1 MALSDVFLTPLGFA
15 ALAAAIPIII
25 LYLIRP
31 DPRTIQFP
39 TFRFLTE
46 DRRED
51 QSNPVFERLKR
62 SVLLLL
68 QLLAILLFA
77 TALATPYAPVS
88 ESSTVEETVLVVDAS
103 ASMTVQSGG
112 ETRFARAVDEAET
125 AVTGTTSVVVAGA
138 NPTVELRG
146 GPPDEA
152 RSVLSGLSPTA
163 AAGDLRSAIST
174 ASSIAGEESRIVVV
188 SDFADDGAW
197 QDAVRVARARGLS
210 VELRQFAAGGEA
222 NVGVVDRSF
231 SGNEVTVAVKNY
243 GNASVTRTAS
253 LGGQEKSLSLGPGDV
268 RSLTFEIPASGG
280 TVRLSPGDDFPTDD
294 VSYVAAPSDAVVDV
308 LVVTN
313 DENRYLTTALSVIDS
328 VELTVT
334 NPPTPVSGDYDVVV
348 YSNVNAER
356 LLSSHLEA
364 GREAV
369 QNGGGVVVQA
379 QDPMP
384 TRYGDLLLVSPNGTA
399 TNPTLAQPAETEL
412 TRNVDF
418 PPPELYVRGELRDGR
433 PVVRTADGTPLIATA
448 QRGEGRI
455 LYYGY
460 IEDSSSFKYN
470 YQYPV
475 FWKRAVY
482 DLAGRPP
489 LSELNVET
497 GTRLSFGNETAITT
511 PDGAV
516 TASSIRLDDAGFYEA
531 GGTRYS
537 ASLLS
542 EPESAVVAP
551 DIEAAG
557 NGSVATREEERTVPD
572 PLTEWVALAVVG
584 GLVLEVA
591 YLRRRGDL

>member
-146 GPPDEA
+146 GPSDEA

-210 VELRQFAAGGEA
+210 VELRQFAAGGEG

-253 LGGQEKSLSLGPGDV
+253 LGGQEKSVSLGPGDV

-399 TNPTLAQPAETEL
+399 TNPTLSPPAETEL

-433 PVVRTADGTPLIATA
+433 AVVRVSDGTPLIATA
-448 QRGEGRI
+448 QRGEGKI

>member
-210 VELRQFAAGGEA
+210 VELRQFAAGGEG

>member
-1 MALSDVFLTPLGFA
+1 MALSDVFLTPLGLA
-15 ALAAAIPIII
+15 ALAAAIPIVI
-25 LYLIRP
+25 LYLVRP
-31 DPRTIQFP
+31 DPRKIRLP

-62 SVLLLL
+62 SALLLL

-77 TALATPYAPVS
+77 TALATPYVPVS

-112 ETRFARAVDEAET
+112 ETRFARAVAEAET

-163 AAGDLRSAIST
+163 APGDLRSAIST

-188 SDFADDGAW
+188 SDFADDGGW

-210 VELRQFAAGGEA
+210 VELRQFAAGGEG

-231 SGNEVTVAVKNY
+231 SGNEVTVSVKNY
-243 GNASVTRTAS
+243 GDGSATRTAS
-253 LGGQEKSLSLGPGDV
+253 LGGQEQSLSLGSGDV
-268 RSLTFEIPASGG
+268 RSATFEIPAGGG
-280 TVRLSPGDDFPTDD
+280 TVRLSPGDDFPADD

-328 VELTVT
+328 VELTVA
-334 NPPTPVSGDYDVVV
+334 NPPTPVRGDYDVVV

-364 GREAV
+364 GRRAV

-418 PPPELYVRGELRDGR
+418 PPPELYVTGELRDGR
-433 PVVRTADGTPLIATA
+433 TVVRTSDGTPLIATA
-448 QRGEGRI
+448 QRGGGRI

-489 LSELNVET
+489 LSELNAET
-497 GTRLSFGNETAITT
+497 GTRLSFGNETTVTT
-511 PDGAV
+511 PDGTV
-516 TASSIRLDDAGFYEA
+516 TASSVRLDDAGFYEA
-531 GGTRYS
+531 DGARYS

-557 NGSVATREEERTVPD
+557 DGGVATREEERTVPD
-572 PLTEWVALAVVG
+572 PLTEWAALAVVG